1 MHNSIL
7 YTRCPTCSTAF
18 KVTNELLAI
27 AAGKV
32 RCGACLAIFQ
42 ASDYML
48 EPVKKE
54 AIIETITTSD
64 TKQPESE
71 AEVDTEAELQPE
83 KDLNQAKIENEEMFE
98 EDFYDENDFKADY
111 FEKSDLEKVDDELE
125 LEEKNLTAEDLEDV
139 SEETPH
145 TEEQKLSF
153 EEDFDF
159 ENNEVE
165 NEAQEVQEIQ
175 SDDATLDDSSLE
187 FDESDYLD
195 ESFEIEPN
203 DQNHFNEE
211 NSLAFDEYDTN
222 ETEEF
227 GNELELA
234 VQINTQIDDVEAD
247 PDPLDEFNDIV
258 EASQSGIRSKIILAS
273 IVTLLI
279 ISMTQIWTNRQAI
292 AWNDTWAPA
301 MNTLCNALPCKLKP
315 KRAVNE
321 IKLLQ
326 RQVSPHQEKEKTLD
340 IKVLLVNQAKFAQ
353 PYPVIKI
360 AFSDKNG
367 KEVALKRFKPSNYL
381 RSGSKDQFMPPNA
394 EVHIQFHTKTPH
406 PDALGFEFIF
416 E

>member
-1 MHNSIL
+1 MDNSTL

-165 NEAQEVQEIQ
+165 N
-175 SDDATLDDSSLE
+175 
-187 FDESDYLD
+187 
-195 ESFEIEPN
+195 
-203 DQNHFNEE
+203 
-211 NSLAFDEYDTN
+211 
-222 ETEEF
+222 
-227 GNELELA
+227 
-234 VQINTQIDDVEAD
+234 
-247 PDPLDEFNDIV
+247 
-258 EASQSGIRSKIILAS
+258 
-273 IVTLLI
+273 
-279 ISMTQIWTNRQAI
+279 
-292 AWNDTWAPA
+292 
-301 MNTLCNALPCKLKP
+301 
-315 KRAVNE
+315 
-321 IKLLQ
+321 
-326 RQVSPHQEKEKTLD
+326 
-340 IKVLLVNQAKFAQ
+340 
-353 PYPVIKI
+353 
-360 AFSDKNG
+360 
-367 KEVALKRFKPSNYL
+367 
-381 RSGSKDQFMPPNA
+381 
-394 EVHIQFHTKTPH
+394 
-406 PDALGFEFIF
+406 
-416 E
+416 